1 MRLGMQMMFRGAVLA
16 RCWKARRT
24 LFALSFLGTSP
35 AGRSSSNQGH
45 LPISPTNFVK
55 YRLPESQV

>member
-1 MRLGMQMMFRGAVLA
+1 MRLGMQMMCRGAVLA

-35 AGRSSSNQGH
+35 TGTEAPSIKAT
-45 LPISPTNFVK
+45 LPDLQPT
-55 YRLPESQV
+55 L